1 MDPSVRYFIKDL
13 YIADWFTSSDDTLDD
28 QYVSP
33 THLFLPPIGL
43 VEKQLRILYYLMM
56 LYHQNG
62 KMKLCNWIIM
72 IVRKCRKKKTIAFIC
87 WS

>member
-33 THLFLPPIGL
+33 TFIFTT
-43 VEKQLRILYYLMM
+43 
-56 LYHQNG
+56 
-62 KMKLCNWIIM
+62 NWIS
-72 IVRKCRKKKTIAFIC
+72 RKTIT
-87 WS
+87 